1 MGAAELLQHH
11 GYWLLAL
18 GCLLE
23 GETVVV
29 LAGLAAQQ
37 GHLDLRMVVAV
48 AAAASFVSDQFW
60 FWLGRRH
67 GPALFR
73 RWPALERR
81 TARVRALIER
91 FGPWVILGVRFAW
104 GLRIAGPVLIGMT
117 ATRATLFAALNAV
130 GALLWAGCFA
140 GIGAAF
146 GQAAEALLGDLRQF
160 QGLLL
165 AALVVAALGVWWW
178 RRRRG

>member
-1 MGAAELLQHH
+1 MALGDLVQTH

-23 GETVVV
+23 GEAVVL
-29 LAGLAAQQ
+29 LAGLAVQQ
-37 GHLDLRMVVAV
+37 GHLNFAGVVGV
-48 AAAASFVSDQFW
+48 ASVASFASDQFW

-73 RWPALERR
+73 RWPSLERR

-104 GLRIAGPVLIGMT
+104 GLRIAGPVLIGTT
-117 ATRATLFAALNAV
+117 AIRAPLFAALNAV
-130 GALLWAGCFA
+130 GALLWAACFTA
-140 GIGAAF
+140 LGSAF
-146 GQAAEALLGDLRQF
+146 GQAAESLLGDLRQF

-165 AALVVAALGVWWW
+165 GVLAAVALGFWWY